1 MKKREEIII
10 NSKFKKNFVY
20 ITTSSMVFRHVD
32 TFAKHGKID
41 LLIVDE
47 GHKAKNLHTRI
58 RQGIKNIYVKKQK
71 VILTGTPV

>member
-1 MKKREEIII
+1 
-10 NSKFKKNFVY
+10 
-20 ITTSSMVFRHVD
+20 MVFRHVD